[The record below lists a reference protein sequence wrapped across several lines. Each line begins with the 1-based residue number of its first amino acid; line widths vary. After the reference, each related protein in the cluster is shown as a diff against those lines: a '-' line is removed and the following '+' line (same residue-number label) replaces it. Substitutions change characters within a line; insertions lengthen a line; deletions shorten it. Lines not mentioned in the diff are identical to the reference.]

1 MKRLEEERGNL
12 FSRRALLI
20 GTAQG
25 ALLSLLVARMYY
37 IQVVEAKK
45 YQLMSD
51 DNRINVVYDPPIR
64 GLIYDRNKVLLAE
77 NRQVYSLVFTPEFSE
92 DRNEI
97 FARLK
102 KLINLTDEEIT
113 KAKQT
118 LKFVRSYVPV
128 QLREDLDWKQ
138 VATIEANA
146 PNLPGVDIRSNQIRG
161 YPIAEPMAHV
171 VGYVGKAFP
180 EDVQEQRDPV
190 LLLPGFR
197 IGRSGVEKSLE
208 SALRGNAGRRLIETN
223 AIGKTIRV
231 LQKDV
236 SEHGLGIDL
245 TIDSE
250 LQVRIHELLSKE
262 RSAAA
267 VVMDVDTGAVRALVS
282 APSFN
287 PNKFITGFTRD
298 EWDGLR
304 KDERSPFRN
313 KALAG
318 TYAPGSTFKMIVA
331 LAAMEDGLNPDE
343 LIRCDGKIELGNQ
356 TFHCWK
362 KRGHGPTN
370 LHTSLVESCDVYYYE
385 LAQRLGITKIAK
397 MARRFGFGRKQ
408 MLAMVDERSGL
419 MPDRAWKRE
428 KRDEG
433 WRTGDTLI
441 SSIGQGFI
449 LATPVQLATMVA
461 NLVNGGFGVQPHLFK
476 QDFPLPRFE
485 LGIPQRHLDTV
496 IRSMNDVT
504 ATKKGTAFKARI
516 EEPGLEMGGKTGT
529 TQVRRISASER
540 EAGIK
545 KNEELPWNFRDHA
558 LFVGYAP
565 VYKPKF
571 ACAVVVEHGGGGGSV
586 AAPFARDI
594 LLETQIRDA
603 ISTGVAVTS

>member
-1 MKRLEEERGNL
+1 MKRNDEEQSHL

-64 GLIYDRNKVLLAE
+64 GLIYDRNKKILAE
-77 NRQVYSLVFTPEFSE
+77 NRQVYNLIFTPEFAE

-97 FARLK
+97 FKRLQ
-102 KLINLTDEEIT
+102 LLVGLSDDEIE

-118 LKFVRSYVPV
+118 LKLTRSYVPV
-128 QLREDLDWKQ
+128 LLREDLNWKQ
-138 VATIEANA
+138 VAAIEANT
-146 PNLPGVDIRSNQIRG
+146 PNLPGVDIRTNQIRR
-161 YPIAEPMAHV
+161 YPVSEPMAHV

-197 IGRSGVEKSLE
+197 IGRSGIEKSLE
-208 SALRGNAGRRLIETN
+208 SALRGSAGRRLIETN

-250 LQVRIHELLSKE
+250 LQTKIHNLLSEKK
-262 RSAAA
+262 SAAA

-282 APSFN
+282 APSYDL
-287 PNKFITGFTRD
+287 NKFITGFSRD
-298 EWDGLR
+298 EWDKLR

-331 LAAMEDGLNPDE
+331 LAAMEDGLNPRE
-343 LIRCDGKIELGNQ
+343 LIRCKGKIELSNQ
-356 TFHCWK
+356 IFHCWS

-370 LHTSLVESCDVYYYE
+370 LKSSLVESCDVYYYE
-385 LAQRLGITKIAK
+385 LAQRLGISKIAN

-408 MLAMVDERSGL
+408 MLAMVDERRGN
-419 MPDRAWKRE
+419 MPDRQWKLDNRKE
-428 KRDEG
+428 D
-433 WRTGDTLI
+433 WRTGDTLQAA
-441 SSIGQGFI
+441 IGQGFI
-449 LATPVQLATMVA
+449 LATPVQLAAMTA
-461 NLVNGGFGVQPHLFK
+461 SLVNGGFSVQPHLFK
-476 QDFPLPRFE
+476 QDFPLPRLD
-485 LGIPQRHLDTV
+485 LGIPKAHLNT
-496 IRSMNDVT
+496 IIKSMNDVT
-504 ATKKGTAFKARI
+504 SSRAGTAYDARI
-516 EEPGLEMGGKTGT
+516 QEPGLEMGGKTGT
-529 TQVRRISASER
+529 TQVRSISARER
-540 EAGIK
+540 EEGIR
-545 KNEELPWNFRDHA
+545 KNEDIPWRFRDHA

-565 VYKPKF
+565 IYKPKF

-586 AAPFARDI
+586 AAPVAHDI
-594 LLETQIRDA
+594 LLEAQIRDA
-603 ISTGVAVTS
+603 LSTGAATTT